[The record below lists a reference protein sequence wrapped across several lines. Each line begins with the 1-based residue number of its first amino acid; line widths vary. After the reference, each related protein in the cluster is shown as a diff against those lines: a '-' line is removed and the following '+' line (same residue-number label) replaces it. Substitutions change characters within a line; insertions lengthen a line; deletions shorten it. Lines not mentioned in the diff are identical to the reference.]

1 VVVLLLLCSL
11 LMREICG
18 LVIRSWCVCV
28 CIYVCIHSFVFTFFY
43 CISEQRL
50 SACVYNVVLY
60 IKHTHIETVPG
71 SIFTIMCVPMCMCV
85 CVFECICVLE
95 LCVLSVYVC
104 LSVCVCVCVCMCM
117 CVCVCVCVVKRLLA
131 LSNLPTCTLS
141 HKQNLLQN
149 CMVMDRFLL
158 LLCAIACITPT
169 LAAPKTGE
177 DLCYKM

>member
-1 VVVLLLLCSL
+1 MVVLLLLCSL

-85 CVFECICVLE
+85 CVFECICVYVCMCMCM
-95 LCVLSVYVC
+95 CVCVYVC
-104 LSVCVCVCVCMCM
+104 SMCVVCVYMCICVYVYVCMCVCM
-117 CVCVCVCVVKRLLA
+117 CVCVCVCVHHNSLDNSR
-131 LSNLPTCTLS
+131 SC
-141 HKQNLLQN
+141 
-149 CMVMDRFLL
+149 
-158 LLCAIACITPT
+158 
-169 LAAPKTGE
+169 
-177 DLCYKM
+177 